1 MDATPSHSHYS
12 IAERQRWM
20 ATLAHS
26 QPDDLNPLWDALHLN
41 ALEWKNIRPAETGLT
56 QIQARTGGSGQRFFL
71 GDATLTR
78 AVIQLSSGTYGYSYQ
93 LGRDKS
99 HAERC
104 ALIDALLQEREDNI
118 TLLENLI
125 NPLAALQQER
135 HQQRAQEIA
144 ASRVDFFTLV
154 RGDN

>member
-1 MDATPSHSHYS
+1 MDASHTHAHFSL
-12 IAERQRWM
+12 AERQRWM

-26 QPDDLNPLWDALHLN
+26 QPDDLNPLWDAMHFPHV
-41 ALEWKNIRPAETGLT
+41 EWKNIRSAETGLT
-56 QIQARTGGSGQRFFL
+56 QIQARAGARGQRFFL

-78 AVIQLSSGTYGYSYQ
+78 AVIQLECGTYGYSYL
-93 LGRDKS
+93 LGRDKL

-104 ALIDALLQEREDNI
+104 ALIDALLQKREH
-118 TLLENLI
+118 TPHLLENLI

>member
-1 MDATPSHSHYS
+1 MDATPSHSHFS

-41 ALEWKNIRPAETGLT
+41 
-56 QIQARTGGSGQRFFL
+56 
-71 GDATLTR
+71 ATLTR

-104 ALIDALLQEREDNI
+104 ALIDALLQEREHNMS
-118 TLLENLI
+118 LLENLI

-154 RGDN
+154 RGDNA

>member
-1 MDATPSHSHYS
+1 MDASHAHAHFSL
-12 IAERQRWM
+12 AERQRWM

-26 QPDDLNPLWDALHLN
+26 QPDDLESIVGCHALSPRGMEKHPLSRNRVGPDSGSCGSP
-41 ALEWKNIRPAETGLT
+41 RPA
-56 QIQARTGGSGQRFFL
+56 IFL

-78 AVIQLSSGTYGYSYQ
+78 AVIQLVCGTYGYSYL
-93 LGRDKS
+93 LGRDKL

-104 ALIDALLQEREDNI
+104 ALIDALLQKREHAPH
-118 TLLENLI
+118 LLENLI

>member
-1 MDATPSHSHYS
+1 MDATPSHSHFS

-56 QIQARTGGSGQRFFL
+56 QIQAHTGGSGQRFFL

-78 AVIQLSSGTYGYSYQ
+78 AVIQHLWLQLSAWPRQIS
-93 LGRDKS
+93 R
-99 HAERC
+99 R
-104 ALIDALLQEREDNI
+104 ALRVNRR
-118 TLLENLI
+118 
-125 NPLAALQQER
+125 PAAR
-135 HQQRAQEIA
+135 TRAQH
-144 ASRVDFFTLV
+144 DFA
-154 RGDN
+154 GKPD